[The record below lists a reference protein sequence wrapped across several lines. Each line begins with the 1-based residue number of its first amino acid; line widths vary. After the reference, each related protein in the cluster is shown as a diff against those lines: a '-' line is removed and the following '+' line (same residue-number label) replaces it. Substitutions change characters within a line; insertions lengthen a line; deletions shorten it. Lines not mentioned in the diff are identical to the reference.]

1 MEFRDNLMVNLRD
14 KRSGYLMKIVY
25 EIVCNKTYLYIY
37 RFVCVCVIWSGV
49 TLTTRTRMELMKK
62 RIYPVKFRLRVL
74 SFASLY
80 ANIASVPTANGW
92 YTRESTLDGWYLCI
106 INNQK
111 QKTKNKTKQ
120 KEEEEEDEEFVES
133 TSNAIQLYNT
143 KNNKKTL

>member
-1 MEFRDNLMVNLRD
+1 M
-14 KRSGYLMKIVY
+14 
-25 EIVCNKTYLYIY
+25 
-37 RFVCVCVIWSGV
+37 CVIWSGV

-62 RIYPVKFRLRVL
+62 MIYPVKFRLRVL

-111 QKTKNKTKQ
+111 KKIKSKTKQ
-120 KEEEEEDEEFVES
+120 KEEEEEEDEEFVES
-133 TSNAIQLYNT
+133 TSNAIQLYST
-143 KNNKKTL
+143 KNKKKGTLTAA